1 MIRRRVTALSV
12 AAAAAVLLLAGCA
25 GSADPSGS
33 PTLSA
38 SPTATSASPTPTPT
52 PTPPPTPTP
61 TTSTETLPTDCAQ
74 LGSAATRAETVGD
87 MTLQSDGAGFIRPA
101 PEGAT
106 LALGC
111 DWIVGEGA
119 GVLLLISTA
128 PAANVTAALPGLAS
142 EGYTCQAAEDF
153 GAQYCLLP
161 GSGTDTEEAIVAR
174 DDVWIYYATV
184 NRNGRALLS
193 EIASGIFG

>member
-1 MIRRRVTALSV
+1 MIRRRVIALSV
-12 AAAAAVLLLAGCA
+12 AVAATALILAGCA
-25 GSADPSGS
+25 GGADPTGS
-33 PTLSA
+33 PTT
-38 SPTATSASPTPTPT
+38 SPSSTSASPTPTPT
-52 PTPPPTPTP
+52 PTFTPTPTP
-61 TTSTETLPTDCAQ
+61 TTAAETLPTDCMQ
-74 LGSAATRAETVGD
+74 LGSASTRAETVGD
-87 MTLQSDGAGFIRPA
+87 MTLQSNGEGFTRPV

-161 GSGTDTEEAIVAR
+161 GDGTDTEEAIVAR

-193 EIASGIFG
+193 EIVSGIFG